1 MERRDIVSRL
11 ASGKRLVLDGGTGS
25 ELQRRG
31 VNVSKGV
38 TPDGQLGAWSATALG
53 DAPEV
58 VQAIHE
64 DYLRAGADIV
74 TTNSFWTDRI
84 RLAMVGLSHRAEEYT
99 RLAARLAREAR
110 DRLAPGAYVAGS
122 IAPPSSR
129 GLAEIFAEQSRTLA
143 DAGVDVILFEYVGRI
158 ADCVT
163 AVKAAADSG
172 LPIFL
177 GVRHVTEEGTMQYGE
192 SFQDL
197 ATALKGLRVDAVL
210 LMCSKPEAISA
221 SLPRLRR
228 AFDGPIGAYA
238 NIGYHRAP
246 HAPSYPERQ
255 WHVIEDQGYPP
266 PRYAQFAREWL
277 GMGAQIIGGCCATT
291 PQHIA
296 AIAPVVKAAR

>member
-11 ASGKRLVLDGGTGS
+11 ASGERLVLDGGTGS

-58 VQAIHE
+58 VRAVHE

-84 RLAMVGLSHRAEEYT
+84 RLGMVGLSDRAEEYT

-110 DRLAPGAYVAGS
+110 DRLAPSAYVAGS

-129 GLAEIFAEQSRTLA
+129 GLAEIFAEQSHTLA

-163 AVKAAADSG
+163 AVEAASDTG

-192 SFQDL
+192 SFEDL
-197 ATALKGLRVDAVL
+197 ASALKGRRVDAVL

-221 SLPRLRR
+221 SLPRLRG
-228 AFDGPIGAYA
+228 AFDIPIGAYA

-255 WHVIEDQGYPP
+255 WHVIEDQDYPP

-277 GMGAQIIGGCCATT
+277 GMGANIVGGCCATT

-296 AIAPVVKAAR
+296 AISPIVKGWR

>member
-11 ASGKRLVLDGGTGS
+11 ASGERLVLDGGTGS

-58 VQAIHE
+58 VRAIHE

-84 RLAMVGLSHRAEEYT
+84 RLAMVGLSDKAEEYT

-110 DRLAPGAYVAGS
+110 DSLAPSAYVAGS

-129 GLAEIFAEQSRTLA
+129 ELAEIFAEQSRTLA

-163 AVKAAADSG
+163 AVKAASDTG

-192 SFQDL
+192 SFEDL
-197 ATALKGLRVDAVL
+197 AAALQGLRVDAVL

-221 SLPRLRR
+221 SLTRLRQ
-228 AFDGPIGAYA
+228 AFDGPIGCYA

-255 WHVIEDQGYPP
+255 WHVIEGQDYPP

-277 GMGAQIIGGCCATT
+277 GMGANIVGGCCATT

-296 AIAPVVKAAR
+296 AVAPVVKGWR